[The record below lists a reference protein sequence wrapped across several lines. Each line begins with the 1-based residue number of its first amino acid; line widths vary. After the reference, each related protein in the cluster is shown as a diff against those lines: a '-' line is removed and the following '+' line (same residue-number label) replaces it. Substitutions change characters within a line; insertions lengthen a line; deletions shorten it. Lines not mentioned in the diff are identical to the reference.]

1 MAVLVFFVP
10 RFVPVFSNFQVR
22 LTAPTRLL
30 LRASELCIRD
40 YLWMILLPLPALW
53 ALANFSI
60 PNAQVRRRLRL
71 LAFLFVSAFLV
82 FTLLAL
88 FVPLLQLIQGV
99 STPAPRP

>member
-1 MAVLVFFVP
+1 
-10 RFVPVFSNFQVR
+10 
-22 LTAPTRLL
+22 
-30 LRASELCIRD
+30 
-40 YLWMILLPLPALW
+40 MILLPLPALW